1 MSEREQFSEFNT
13 RQEGTANLLYPPPSD
28 HLKSMSNH
36 EFSGVAGWFDL
47 EELDCAET
55 YKNEFEIESNFAVT
69 RSSILRLYENQLVQ
83 FG

>member
-1 MSEREQFSEFNT
+1 
-13 RQEGTANLLYPPPSD
+13 
-28 HLKSMSNH
+28 MSNH
-36 EFSGVAGWFDL
+36 EFSGVQGWDDL

-69 RSSILRLYENQLVQ
+69 RSSILGLYENQLGQ